1 MISCSLPEVLRGPAL
16 EAREGRGKATSAKK
30 EDKKDKKKKKKEK
43 KEKTTV
49 EPDSV
54 GPELALGDEIQ
65 KCPNLVRAM
74 CHIFRVTTSD
84 KYGFNRLKLV
94 FEPKSGLAGIVG
106 GHSGYKR
113 PSLIFSNTSSS
124 SPSRGW
130 ASLGFLDSVPA
141 TLFALAEEVV
151 HLRETCG
158 RTLRAA
164 RAPARK
170 INSRRLRRPAS

>member
-1 MISCSLPEVLRGPAL
+1 MKPEKA
-16 EAREGRGKATSAKK
+16 EGKATSAKK

-141 TLFALAEEVV
+141 TLFCACRGGGASPGDMWSYVKGGTSTSTENQFQTAEKAGVMSRAIDLFAL
-151 HLRETCG
+151 T
-158 RTLRAA
+158 
-164 RAPARK
+164 
-170 INSRRLRRPAS
+170 SD